1 MFSPSYGNFWHT
13 GYVVINPGDP
23 LPLNNTS
30 TAVTGGISRSGNVI
44 NIPQAGDYLISYS
57 VTIFPE
63 NRVAVAGIYLNDSLV
78 PNAQTRSQ
86 L

>member
-57 VTIFPE
+57 VTIFQFLMLKQE
-63 NRVAVAGIYLNDSLV
+63 ANLQIIIITWAAI
-78 PNAQTRSQ
+78 A
-86 L
+86 